1 MLRHI
6 YINVK
11 TYCLRKKNMQATFFC
26 FIIGYY
32 NKSMYLNLHKK
43 YSLGLQI
50 KSITKSILLIYVFI
64 LKISLHDNKKVKAV
78 LLY

>member
-1 MLRHI
+1 MF
-6 YINVK
+6 
-11 TYCLRKKNMQATFFC
+11 KKKKYASNIFC